1 MQSVTQASIKP
12 FYQKIVPPIQ
22 SGYLMI
28 ECRHFDSSLNHTR
41 QQQCRFHSLSRC
53 SRHHSHE
60 PLCPACSRLSSPPSP
75 TTIPTGTYQTFQS
88 LCTAPPPTSASKTR
102 SSRSSLAISACRP
115 CARKPQEYGG
125 QVTHVIGLHHQTFSG
140 TLFRQLVRQVPL
152 LDYRNQ

>member
-1 MQSVTQASIKP
+1 
-12 FYQKIVPPIQ
+12 
-22 SGYLMI
+22 MI
-28 ECRHFDSSLNHTR
+28 EYRHFDSSLIHTR

-115 CARKPQEYGG
+115 CARKPQDIIWWSSDPCDRVASPNFLRNFISTAC
-125 QVTHVIGLHHQTFSG
+125 QASPFAGLSQSIT
-140 TLFRQLVRQVPL
+140 
-152 LDYRNQ
+152 